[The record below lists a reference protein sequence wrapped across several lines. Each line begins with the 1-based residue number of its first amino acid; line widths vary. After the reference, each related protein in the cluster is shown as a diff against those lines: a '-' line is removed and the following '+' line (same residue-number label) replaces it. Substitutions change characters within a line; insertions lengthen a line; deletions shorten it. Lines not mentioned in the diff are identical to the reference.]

1 MEFPRFSAKFK
12 VDPGARGP
20 APECDVAPLLAPYG
34 IACPSYV
41 EFMHETIRS
50 SFNGGMLRFLLPDT
64 KVSLAGWNGPTGWGP
79 DWPGRQ
85 GQLFV
90 FAYDWMGRQ
99 FAFDRDRTNKQGEAE
114 IGMLVPGTGELLEI
128 PAVFH
133 VFIEKIL
140 VYEGQAA
147 LAEKFYASW
156 QKKQRK
162 QLRHHECA
170 GYKVPLFLDGED
182 TVENL
187 EVVDM
192 QIYISLMGQMCSQ
205 I

>member
-12 VDPGARGP
+12 ADPGARGP
-20 APECDVAPLLAPYG
+20 APDCDVVPMLANYG
-34 IACPSYV
+34 IVCPSYAQ
-41 EFMHETIRS
+41 FMRETIRS
-50 SFNGGMLRFLLPDT
+50 SFNGGLLRFLLPDT
-64 KVSLAGWNGPTGWGP
+64 KLSLSGWNGPDGWGP

-99 FAFDRDRTNKQGEAE
+99 FGFDNERKNSQGEAE

-133 VFIEKIL
+133 VFIEKTL
-140 VYEGQAA
+140 VYESEAA
-147 LAEKFYASW
+147 LAERFYASW
-156 QKKQRK
+156 QKKNKK

-170 GYKVPLFLDGED
+170 GYHVPLFLNGED
-182 TVENL
+182 SVENL
-187 EVVDM
+187 EVSDM
-192 QIYISLMGQMCSQ
+192 QVYLSLMGRMSSQ
-205 I
+205 V